1 MCIDKFIDGHGGF
14 LLVSGTDSHEGLPYK
29 AMRWVTRPSATAV
42 VNGASSAESISGAL
56 IHIILKL

>member
-29 AMRWVTRPSATAV
+29 
-42 VNGASSAESISGAL
+42 G
-56 IHIILKL
+56 